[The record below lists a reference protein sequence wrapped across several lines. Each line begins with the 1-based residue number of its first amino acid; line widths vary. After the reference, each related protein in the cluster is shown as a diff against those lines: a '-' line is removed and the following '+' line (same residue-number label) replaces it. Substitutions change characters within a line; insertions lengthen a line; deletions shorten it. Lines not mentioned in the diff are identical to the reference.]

1 MLDKRMKKVFE
12 TFIATASEKNRDV
25 LLEKLLSDALEIANC
40 DAGTLYLLNDN
51 KLDFYAVIT
60 KSMGIKKIG
69 ENDLNIF
76 PSVKMDLSSAC
87 AYCVIKN
94 EVVNIADVYCSSV
107 FDFSGPKNY
116 DKVTNYKTKS
126 MIVIPMKN
134 NKDEHIGVMQLLNA
148 QDENGNIISFSEDV
162 ATILSAIAS
171 QAAIRLT
178 NMNYTLEV
186 KKLME
191 SIVETIAEVIYLRTP
206 YNVSHTHNM
215 ARYATNFMKWLNEH
229 QEFGMYFSDDDKEL
243 FLMSV
248 WLHDI
253 GKLITPLE
261 IMDKATR
268 LSAKFERVMT
278 RLDIISLTIKYRC
291 LKNGIDPTKEIQEL
305 ENVRDFINYIN
316 NVSYLNEE
324 NSVKVLELSKKTYED
339 ENGKILPWFTE
350 DEIADLSIVR
360 GTLTLEERVVM
371 QNHVKY
377 TEQILNKMNFNNEF
391 KNVPKWANSHHE
403 YLNGTG
409 YPNNLTADDLDIQTR
424 LLTIIDVFD
433 GLSAND
439 RPYKKATPI
448 DKTFEIMNEMVNE
461 GKLDGRL
468 LSLYIKSKVWE
479 IKE

>member
-1 MLDKRMKKVFE
+1 MLDKRMRKVFE
-12 TFIATASEKNRDV
+12 TFIATSSEKNRDV

-60 KSMGIKKIG
+60 KSMGIRKIG
-69 ENDLNIF
+69 EYDLSIF
-76 PSVKMDLSSAC
+76 PSVKMDLTSVC
-87 AYCVIKN
+87 AYSVIKN
-94 EVVNIADVYCSSV
+94 EVVNIPNVYCSDI

-116 DKVTNYKTKS
+116 DMVTNYKTKS

-134 NKDEHIGVMQLLNA
+134 NKDEPIGVMQLLNA
-148 QDENGNIISFSEDV
+148 LDENGEVVDFSKNLE
-162 ATILSAIAS
+162 TILSAIAS

-178 NMNYTLEV
+178 NMNYTLEI
-186 KKLME
+186 KRLME
-191 SIVETIAEVIYLRTP
+191 SIVKTIAEVIYLRTP

-215 ARYATNFMKWLNEH
+215 AKYATNFMRWLDNHPEH
-229 QEFGMYFSDDDKEL
+229 GISFDKTNKEL

-268 LSAKFERVMT
+268 LSDKHERVMT
-278 RLDIISLTIKYRC
+278 RLDFIALTIKFNC
-291 LKNGIDPTKEIQEL
+291 LKKGLDPTSELEELEEIRDFVEVVNTAPFVNEENLQRVLEL
-305 ENVRDFINYIN
+305 ENR
-316 NVSYLNEE
+316 
-324 NSVKVLELSKKTYED
+324 TYVD
-339 ENGKILPWFTE
+339 DNGRVLPWFTA
-350 DEIADLSIVR
+350 DEVADLSIVK
-360 GTLTLEERVVM
+360 GTLTPGERVVM
-371 QNHVKY
+371 QNHVKF
-377 TEQILNKMNFNNEF
+377 TEQILEKMNFSNEYE
-391 KNVPKWANSHHE
+391 NVPKWANNHHE
-403 YLNGTG
+403 YLDGSG
-409 YPNNLTADDLDIQTR
+409 YPNKLVAKDLDTQTR

-448 DKTFEIMNEMVNE
+448 DKTFAIMNEMVDE

-468 LSLYIKSKVWE
+468 LALYRESKAWE
-479 IKE
+479 EK